1 MEAFIALVMTGIA
14 LEALIQLLKNVWDA
28 DELATWNYT
37 KFSVYLI
44 PVVVAIIVKPDVS
57 FAGLDFDID
66 LLRYLISGL
75 IVARIAQWVHAI
87 YKKTT

>member
-1 MEAFIALVMTGIA
+1 MEPFLALVMLAIA
-14 LEALIQLLKNVWDA
+14 LEAFVQLLKNFWDA
-28 DELATWNYT
+28 DERATWNYT
-37 KFSVYLI
+37 KFAVYLI
-44 PVVVAIIVKPDVS
+44 PVVVAIIVKPEVS

-75 IVARIAQWVHAI
+75 VVARIAQWVHDI

>member
-28 DELATWNYT
+28 DERATWNYT
-37 KFSVYLI
+37 KFAVYLI
-44 PVVVAIIVKPDVS
+44 PVVVAIIVKPEVS

-75 IVARIAQWVHAI
+75 VVARIAQWVHDI